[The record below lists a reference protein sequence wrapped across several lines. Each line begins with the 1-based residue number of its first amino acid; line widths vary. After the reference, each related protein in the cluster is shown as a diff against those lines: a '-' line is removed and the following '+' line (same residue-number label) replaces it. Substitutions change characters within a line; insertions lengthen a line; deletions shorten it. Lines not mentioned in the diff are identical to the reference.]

1 MVVVARVRYCKPG
14 SVQKSMHQFQFIDIW
29 QNEPLFG
36 KILISAPISG
46 LLCTAVCVFFCY
58 AMQSIVYT
66 YICHSFIIRHE
77 EGMRVLN
84 NKYVPMICPTFG
96 TLENHKRI
104 YVYCNFSFL
113 CPVLCCIIYITQHK
127 TIRHDTTQNG
137 IVYFSFLKKN

>member
-96 TLENHKRI
+96 TLENHKQI
-104 YVYCNFSFL
+104 YVYCHFSFL
-113 CPVLCCIIYITQHK
+113 LIRLSSVLLLHLDSMTQ
-127 TIRHDTTQNG
+127 DNTT
-137 IVYFSFLKKN
+137 